1 MVRTSNVHGRGEDND
16 EAFLRSARWTTIQSL
31 VVADNFIRMLHFT
44 SNITE
49 AYSLAKDVGRGAVWS
64 GLLISAAW
72 GLSFFG
78 AVAGWKFASVSHSW
92 QRYILTITP
101 WMSVCVTFFYAIG
114 ANPPGSWMSN
124 DCRQNLLMASRF
136 IYGLG
141 GSVQGMLLNIAG
153 ARVTPKSG
161 MVQLELYKQCART
174 LGIGG
179 GPILSALCACLLD
192 KQDTRGRSAVP
203 ALVLAV
209 IWATYAVA
217 VQWLLANEDLMDE
230 MVTAK
235 DLEDR
240 DYHGASEQDE
250 STPLARQIP
259 PEAAQN
265 PTRDALSILTPSI
278 FDSRRMII
286 IFGSLYGIERSFII
300 SALESATSFILETE
314 FGWGTKDAGLMVG
327 GTFLLA
333 LPMMIVMRHSYRMVR
348 RPASGGLDSS
358 LMKRCTMLCV
368 GGSLLLFAPKWAAPC
383 MILVCNA
390 VVFSSS
396 YLASS
401 VADGLALSYTI
412 PGTAFTVENYMLVD
426 QIAQNTFARVM
437 GPITA
442 RYAIEVHG
450 GRLTYAIF
458 QLLVSLLGAAIC
470 HLLRSAEHSHY
481 LKQQWTQGKG
491 DAIGSWSDAKDK
503 AEA

>member
-1 MVRTSNVHGRGEDND
+1 MRNSMIMSRRLSEESND
-16 EAFLRSARWTTIQSL
+16 EAFLRNTRWTTIQSL

-78 AVAGWKFASVSHSW
+78 AFAGWRFASVSYSW
-92 QRYILTITP
+92 QRHILTLTP
-101 WMSVCVTFFYAIG
+101 WLSVLVNLFYAIG
-114 ANPPGSWMSN
+114 ANPPGDWLSN
-124 DCRQNLLMASRF
+124 NTRQNVLMASRF

-141 GSVQGMLLNIAG
+141 GSVQGILLNISG
-153 ARVTPKSG
+153 ARVTPNGG

-192 KQDTRGRSAVP
+192 TKDTRGRSAVP

-217 VQWLLANEDLMDE
+217 VQWLIADGDLMDE
-230 MVTAK
+230 MVAAK
-235 DLEDR
+235 TEEDR
-240 DYHGASEQDE
+240 SYPRPADTEE
-250 STPLARQIP
+250 VTPLMRPAPVLPRD
-259 PEAAQN
+259 N
-265 PTRDALSILTPSI
+265 TRDALLSLTPAVL
-278 FDSRRMII
+278 DPRRLII

-314 FGWGTKDAGLMVG
+314 FGWGTKEAGLMVG

-333 LPMMIVMRHSYRMVR
+333 LPMMMFMQHSYRIVR

-358 LMKRCTMLCV
+358 LMKRCTILCT
-368 GGSLLLFAPKWAAPC
+368 GASLLLFAPKWAAPC

-412 PGTAFTVENYMLVD
+412 PGTVFTVENYMLVD
-426 QIAQNTFARVM
+426 QVAQNTFARVM

-442 RYAIEVHG
+442 RYAIELHG
-450 GRLTYAIF
+450 GRMTYALF
-458 QLLVSLLGAAIC
+458 QLVISLVGAGIC
-470 HLLRSAEHSHY
+470 HFLRSAEHECL
-481 LKQQWTQGKG
+481 LKQWNGG
-491 DAIGSWSDAKDK
+491 EVRDAKK
-503 AEA
+503 MQSA